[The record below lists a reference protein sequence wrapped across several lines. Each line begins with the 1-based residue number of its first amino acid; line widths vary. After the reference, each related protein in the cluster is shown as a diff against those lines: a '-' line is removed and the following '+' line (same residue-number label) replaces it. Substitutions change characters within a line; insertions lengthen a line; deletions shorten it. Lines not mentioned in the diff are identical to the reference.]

1 VFDVRL
7 PVSHTS
13 VDPASDVAV
22 CGVGLSWF
30 VHVTVVLA
38 VTVSGVG
45 LKAKFAILRFGVTPL
60 LPAGDIEL
68 LHDANNMTPAI
79 PHAIPNVLDRIRPP
93 V

>member
-1 VFDVRL
+1 LEVRL

-30 VHVTVVLA
+30 VHVTVVFA
-38 VTVSGVG
+38 ATVSGVG
-45 LKAKFAILRFGVTPL
+45 LKAKFAILTFGVPL
-60 LPAGDIEL
+60 PPPPAGDVEL
-68 LHDANNMTPAI
+68 LHDMNNATTAI
-79 PHAIPNVLDRIRPP
+79 PHVIRSMLDRIDPP